1 MHALSR
7 LLLALVK
14 RSIPLERL
22 AVTTS
27 VNGSSGVLV
36 VHILIYSLVPDMLID
51 QEHYHPLVTCQVQ
64 GRRHSLACK

>member
-7 LLLALVK
+7 LLLALFK

-36 VHILIYSLVPDMLID
+36 HILIYSLVPDMLID
-51 QEHYHPLVTCQVQ
+51 QEHYRPLVTCQVQ